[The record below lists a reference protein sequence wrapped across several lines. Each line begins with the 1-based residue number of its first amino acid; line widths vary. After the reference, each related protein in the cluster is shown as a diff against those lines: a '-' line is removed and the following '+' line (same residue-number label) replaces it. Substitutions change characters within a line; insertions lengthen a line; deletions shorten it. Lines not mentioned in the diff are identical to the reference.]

1 MSIPTTTYENALIEL
16 RNQILTYS
24 GLPNNFVL
32 NGDSLYGPDVWKMIT
47 ELIGESPDINDT
59 FIIFEFKEIPNDAFG
74 ISIDNTDIKA
84 LAPYGLFIKI
94 YGEHCH
100 EAAYKL
106 ATIFRLPQVVE
117 IVRKSGIKIMTSSLI
132 GSLNEFINGIRWPR
146 CDIEVDVLCN
156 FNIFVDNYDGD
167 PYAESIALPINILKD

>member
-1 MSIPTTTYENALIEL
+1 MSLPTTTYENALIEL
-16 RNQILTYS
+16 RNQILRYS
-24 GLPNNFVL
+24 GLPNNFIL

-47 ELIGESPDINDT
+47 EMIGEAPELHDT
-59 FIIFEFKEIPNDAFG
+59 FIIFEFKEIPNDSFG
-74 ISIDNTDIKA
+74 ITVDNADIGA
-84 LAPYGLFIKI
+84 LAPYGLFLKI

-106 ATIFRLPQVVE
+106 AALFKVPQVVE
-117 IVRKSGIKIMTSSLI
+117 VVRKSGIKIITTSLI

-146 CDIEVDVLCN
+146 CDIEIDVLCN
-156 FNIFVDNYDGD
+156 FKVELDNYDGD

>member
-156 FNIFVDNYDGD
+156 FNISVDNYDGD

>member
-1 MSIPTTTYENALIEL
+1 MSLPTTTYKNVLIEL

-24 GLPNNFVL
+24 GLSNNFVL

-47 ELIGESPDINDT
+47 EMIGESPEVNDT
-59 FIIFEFKEIPNDAFG
+59 FIIFEFKEISSDSFG
-74 ISIDNTDIKA
+74 ISVDDENISA

-106 ATIFRLPQVVE
+106 ASIFRVPQVVE
-117 IVRKSGIKIMTSSLI
+117 RVRKAGIKIMTSSQI

-146 CDIEVDVLCN
+146 CDIEIDVLCN
-156 FNIFVDNYDGD
+156 FNVTIDNYSGD